1 MKPAARPWQN
11 RGRGAGAAA
20 LVGALALGALAG
32 CGVRGLAFRE
42 DTRVDIVEPADRE
55 VVALPVTVRWT
66 VRDFGGSFAVV
77 VDGAP
82 QPPGE
87 PLGWFARDDD
97 SCRARVG
104 CPDEEYLANRRVF
117 VTAEPELTVERLP
130 DTEIEGRR
138 REFHEVTV
146 VLLDGEGRRVGESAW
161 SVEFQVER

>member
-1 MKPAARPWQN
+1 MRIVH
-11 RGRGAGAAA
+11 RRTA
-20 LVGALALGALAG
+20 LVVALAVTALAG

-42 DTRVDIVEPADRE
+42 DTRVDIVAPADRE

-66 VRDFGGSFAVV
+66 VRDFGGTFAAI
-77 VDGAP
+77 VDGSP

-87 PLGWFARDDD
+87 PLGWFARNDD
-97 SCRARVG
+97 SCRASDG

-117 VTAEPELTVERLP
+117 VTPEREFTVVRLP
-130 DTEIEGRR
+130 DTEIDGRR

-161 SVEFQVER
+161 SVEFQVERDER